1 MNQCGFQAGWGCNYR
16 ASAGGKYCFY
26 HKGTIPRFTKAC
38 FLAVSELYKDTGRT
52 HCTVPIEIRC
62 QGRVFFKCWLPNLL
76 PWSENLSCQKT
87 SQQEVASSLFQKT
100 QKLDQ
105 SCCYNEERHE
115 PVWFSG
121 RFEATTIELSQL
133 ENTSLAIRPQC
144 PGSQKHVSLH
154 FQSSVKNT
162 PMKRCTIPWEKMSGD
177 SVLWVLTAIP
187 VAD

>member
-1 MNQCGFQAGWGCNYR
+1 MWIKRKMNQCGFQAGWGCNYR

-62 QGRVFFKCWLPNLL
+62 QGRVFFKCWLTNLL

-115 PVWFSG
+115 PVCFSG
-121 RFEATTIELSQL
+121 QIKAATILFSQW
-133 ENTSLAIRPQC
+133 ENTLPS
-144 PGSQKHVSLH
+144 GTNSQVH
-154 FQSSVKNT
+154 KNMF
-162 PMKRCTIPWEKMSGD
+162 PCIFR
-177 SVLWVLTAIP
+177 VL
-187 VAD
+187 